1 MGGFSPSH
9 SGRGG
14 NRRQMVSDRRVK
26 RLGVVIG
33 AIDDIAL
40 LSDLLTGLAVRVDE
54 VTVGCVCIYLPT
66 YLCIFY
72 DFSDGGSSV

>member
-9 SGRGG
+9 GGRGG
-14 NRRQMVSDRRVK
+14 NRRQMVSGRRVN
-26 RLGVVIG
+26 RLGVAIG

-40 LSDLLTGLAVRVDE
+40 LTDLLIGLVMRVDE
-54 VTVGCVCIYLPT
+54 FTVGCVCIYLPT